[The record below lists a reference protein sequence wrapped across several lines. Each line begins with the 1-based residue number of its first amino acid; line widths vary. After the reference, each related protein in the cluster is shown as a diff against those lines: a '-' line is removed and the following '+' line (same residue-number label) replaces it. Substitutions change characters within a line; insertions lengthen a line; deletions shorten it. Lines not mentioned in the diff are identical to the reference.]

1 MSGSQ
6 GKEQELWC
14 RYSFRLAHSSPLS
27 TRISG
32 FYFIK
37 EAGMS
42 SRMGQPQGLMC
53 SVLLSVIPSPAQVM
67 SAVLKANWRTEDSE
81 GCGVEPGRFIFQSL
95 LAVLS
100 TQGSEPQSPLLMK
113 MNMNIKYDPES

>member
-1 MSGSQ
+1 
-6 GKEQELWC
+6 
-14 RYSFRLAHSSPLS
+14 
-27 TRISG
+27 
-32 FYFIK
+32 
-37 EAGMS
+37 MS

-113 MNMNIKYDPES
+113 MNMYKV